1 MQTHQHRDGGPVLN
15 HAKRTNF
22 NDKNCSTPE
31 DESVGSAVPVPRCV
45 IGDVF
50 HSAAAN
56 ETPDVKRWGLNVDYC
71 PAFITE
77 EEIES
82 EHLAPPLQST
92 VFFLPFQKC
101 VGKYRPP
108 LCQRDWV
115 RLTWVTFRS
124 VLGAMSGE
132 KQGNIGPRL
141 RPDIQRLC
149 GYDLFGPN
157 LGEKC
162 HDRIRWWEDSPALS
176 SSRIYH
182 LMICRLLLRID
193 VQSVLD

>member
-1 MQTHQHRDGGPVLN
+1 M
-15 HAKRTNF
+15 
-22 NDKNCSTPE
+22 
-31 DESVGSAVPVPRCV
+31 

-82 EHLAPPLQST
+82 EHLVPPLQST
-92 VFFLPFQKC
+92 VLSTTSSNVMYSIDHRC
-101 VGKYRPP
+101 VDVIG
-108 LCQRDWV
+108 CVCDSWI
-115 RLTWVTFRS
+115 TSRS

-157 LGEKC
+157 LGKKW
-162 HDRIRWWEDSPALS
+162 HDRIRRWEGSLALS
-176 SSRIYH
+176 SSRGYH
-182 LMICRLLLRID
+182 LQIWRLSF
-193 VQSVLD
+193 VW